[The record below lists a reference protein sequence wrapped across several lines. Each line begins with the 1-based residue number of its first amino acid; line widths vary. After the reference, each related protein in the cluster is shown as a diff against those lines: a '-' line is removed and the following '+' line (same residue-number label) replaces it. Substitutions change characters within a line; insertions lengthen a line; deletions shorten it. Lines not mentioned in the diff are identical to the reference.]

1 MSSLVSIILPAY
13 QAAPTIERTIQSIIA
28 QTHTNWE
35 LIICVD
41 AATDDT
47 EQTALAA
54 AQNEK
59 RIRLMVSNKNRGVV
73 RSRNLAIRMA
83 KGNYLAFCDADDWW
97 CADKLSLQL
106 KGLNASQANFSYTS
120 ATYVSSDGL
129 WHSKPARMP
138 SSLNLKRLYLGN
150 PIGLS
155 TALYD
160 LSVIGKCYFEKLP
173 EPFIHEDYA
182 YWIQLFRHP
191 LVKANYV
198 AYPTT
203 NVLIQPFTRSGNKRL
218 ALQSQW
224 YILRNIAGLSAIPA
238 YFCLLTYLFFAFYK
252 RGWKTWKEQ
261 LIPQR
266 QGH

>member
-13 QAAPTIERTIQSIIA
+13 QAATTIERTIQSIIA

-35 LIICVD
+35 LIICID

-73 RSRNLAIRMA
+73 RSRNLAIRLA
-83 KGNYLAFCDADDWW
+83 KGSFLAFCDADDWW

-203 NVLIQPFTRSGNKRL
+203 NVLIQPSTRSGNKRL

-224 YILRNIAGLSAIPA
+224 YILRNIAGLSAFPA
-238 YFCLLTYLFFAFYK
+238 FCCLLTYLFFAFYK